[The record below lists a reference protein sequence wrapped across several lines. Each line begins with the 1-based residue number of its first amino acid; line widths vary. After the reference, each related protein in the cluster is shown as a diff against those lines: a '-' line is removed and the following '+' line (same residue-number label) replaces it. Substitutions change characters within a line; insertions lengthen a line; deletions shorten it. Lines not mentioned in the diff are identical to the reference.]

1 MSKFFLKNSYVFY
14 VLFIFLMSSC
24 EKNGNN
30 SSVDENDS
38 VIVGLFNSVLSH
50 DGLARQFVVYV
61 PTNYNTDTDYPLM
74 INFHGFGGTAS
85 DFVETADM
93 RSLAESE
100 NFIVVYPQ
108 GTLLGGYPHW
118 NSSAP
123 SSDNKSSVDDIGFVE
138 ALIENISSTYSINE
152 NRIYAAGYSNGGF
165 MSYYLACNS
174 TKFAAIGSVAGTM
187 IDDSYQNC
195 NALVPTAMINIH
207 GTADSVVLYE
217 GDSYGSTAIKDVVT
231 WWKNFNSC
239 LNEDVLTNQ
248 NGSIEQQIFY
258 DDSGNP
264 YVQHIKIYDG
274 GHYWSDKL
282 NFNGKNTSELIW
294 DFVSQFNLDG
304 TIN

>member
-1 MSKFFLKNSYVFY
+1 MSRLFLKNSYVFY

-100 NFIVVYPQ
+100 NFIAVYPQ
-108 GTLLGGYPHW
+108 GTFLGGYPHW

-123 SSDNKSSVDDIGFVE
+123 SSDNKSSVDDIGFIE

>member
-138 ALIENISSTYSINE
+138 ALIENISSTYSINK

-239 LNEDVLTNQ
+239 LNEDILTNQ

>member
-61 PTNYNTDTDYPLM
+61 PTNYNTDTEYPLM

>member
-1 MSKFFLKNSYVFY
+1 
-14 VLFIFLMSSC
+14 MSSC

>member
-14 VLFIFLMSSC
+14 ILFIFLMSSC

-30 SSVDENDS
+30 SSVDENGS

-50 DGLARQFVVYV
+50 DGLARQFIVYV

-195 NALVPTAMINIH
+195 NALIPTAMINIH

-282 NFNGKNTSELIW
+282 SFNGKNTSELIW

>member
-1 MSKFFLKNSYVFY
+1 MSRLFLKNSYVFY

-123 SSDNKSSVDDIGFVE
+123 SSDNKSSVDDIGFIE

>member
-1 MSKFFLKNSYVFY
+1 
-14 VLFIFLMSSC
+14 MSSC

-207 GTADSVVLYE
+207 GTVDSVVLYE

>member
-61 PTNYNTDTDYPLM
+61 PTNYNTDTEYPLM

-100 NFIVVYPQ
+100 NFIVIYPQ

>member
-1 MSKFFLKNSYVFY
+1 
-14 VLFIFLMSSC
+14 MSSC

-61 PTNYNTDTDYPLM
+61 PTNYNTDTEYPLM

>member
-14 VLFIFLMSSC
+14 ILFIFLMSSC

-50 DGLARQFVVYV
+50 DGLARQFIVYV